1 MTVFDLFRLDGKT
14 ALVTGATRGIG
25 LGIVEALVDAGAH
38 VILSSKVPKPDV
50 VARFRDAGHK
60 VDYIQGDVQDPAV
73 PARLVEEAV
82 QLGGGKLDILV
93 NNAGVAQ
100 HGDTHSFSPE
110 LYRRLMDINLDSVFR
125 ACQAALGPMR
135 KQKSGVILN
144 IGSISGLISNIP
156 QPQAAYNASKA
167 AVHMLTKSLASD
179 YAEEGIR
186 VNAIAPGY
194 ITTDM
199 TNGGLA
205 DPVWGPVW
213 RDMTPMKRPGSA
225 MDIGAAAL
233 YLCAPASGYVTGE
246 VLVIDGGYT
255 AR

>member
-1 MTVFDLFRLDGKT
+1 MTVFDLFRLDGKV

-25 LGIVEALVDAGAH
+25 LGIVEALLDAGAH
-38 VILSSKVPKPDV
+38 VIMSSKTPKPEV
-50 VARFRDAGHK
+50 LARFREAGHK

-73 PARLVEEAV
+73 PARLIEEAV

-110 LYRRLMDINLDSVFR
+110 LYRRLMDINVDSVFR

-205 DPVWGPVW
+205 DPVWGPIW

-225 MDIGAAAL
+225 TDIGAAAL
-233 YLCAPASGYVTGE
+233 YLCSPASGYVTGE
-246 VLVIDGGYT
+246 VLVVDGGYT
-255 AR
+255 VR

>member
-1 MTVFDLFRLDGKT
+1 MTVFDLFRLDGKV

-25 LGIVEALVDAGAH
+25 LGIVEALLDAGAH
-38 VILSSKVPKPDV
+38 VIMSSKTPKPEV
-50 VARFRDAGHK
+50 LARFREAGHR

-73 PARLVEEAV
+73 PARLIEEAV
-82 QLGGGKLDILV
+82 TLGGGRLDILV
-93 NNAGVAQ
+93 NNAGVAK
-100 HGDTHSFSPE
+100 HGDTHAFPE
-110 LYRRLMDINLDSVFR
+110 NEYRRLMDINVDSVFR

-135 KQKSGVILN
+135 RQKSGVILN

-233 YLCAPASGYVTGE
+233 YLCAPASAYVTGE
-246 VLVIDGGYT
+246 VLVVDGGYT
-255 AR
+255 VR

>member
-1 MTVFDLFRLDGKT
+1 MIFEKFRVDGQV
-14 ALVTGATRGIG
+14 ALVTGGTRGIG
-25 LGIVEALVDAGAH
+25 LGIAHALGEAGARLI
-38 VILSSKVPKPDV
+38 VSSKTPRPE
-50 VARFRDAGHK
+50 AIAELRDAGHT
-60 VDYIQGDVQDPAV
+60 VDYLQGDMVDPAV
-73 PARLVEEAV
+73 PARLVEEV
-82 QLGGGKLDILV
+82 VRLTGRLDILV

-100 HGDTHSFSPE
+100 HGETHDFPAE
-110 LYRRLMDINLDSVFR
+110 TYRRLMSINLDSVWL

-135 KQKSGVILN
+135 RQKSGVILN

-179 YAEEGIR
+179 YAAENIR

-194 ITTDM
+194 VETDM
-199 TNGGLA
+199 TRGGLA
-205 DPVWGPVW
+205 DPIWGPVW
-213 RDMTPMKRPGSA
+213 RDMTPMGR
-225 MDIGAAAL
+225 GALVDEIAAGAL
-233 YLCAPASGYVTGE
+233 YLCSPASSYVTGE